1 MSFIIKYKP
10 KDMYVEDISRD
21 FRRIYLCEDGLEA
34 LQFSEYETAE
44 NALKMTYQDLDNWEI
59 VEQKENENEENKD

>member
-10 KDMYVEDISRD
+10 KDMYVEAISND

-34 LQFSEYETAE
+34 LQFSEYGIAE
-44 NALKMTYQDLDNWEI
+44 NALKMAYQDLEKYVI
-59 VEQKENENEENKD
+59 EEYKE